1 MSSSQTYS
9 PFRSVLLRE
18 WRRMTSRCLY
28 FGVCIILP
36 LFTLFFMATIFGNG
50 QMENIPIGIVD
61 QDNTAS
67 SRAIA
72 RNISAVP
79 TFKVTRHFVNEEAAR
94 KAVQKKEIY
103 GYLSIPPKFEQDAIS
118 GKNATLSY
126 YYHYALLSVGSEI
139 HGAFQSLLKNIS
151 VTPIVTHAVAL
162 GVGEEEIKSF
172 LLPVTTQNHP
182 LFNPD
187 MDYSVYLT
195 HPFFFVFLQV
205 LLLLVTT
212 YAIGSEGK
220 FGTSSEWLQTADRSI
235 LVAVIGKLLPYTVI
249 FIAMSIFANYVYF
262 GIFDIPMDCGFWP
275 LNLTSALLVLS
286 TQALAVFL
294 FSVFPA
300 LSIIISVVSMVG
312 SLGAT
317 LSGVTFPVPHMFAPV
332 YYASYLFPVR
342 HFVEIGQTL
351 LYGDY
356 GYAYMWT
363 NVASLLL
370 FLLLPLLLLPHLKRS
385 LISRKYDDIE

>member
-18 WRRMTSRCLY
+18 WRRMTSRRLY

-126 YYHYALLSVGSEI
+126 YYHYALLSVGGELMA
-139 HGAFQSLLKNIS
+139 AFETSLAPVSLS
-151 VTPIVTHAVAL
+151 PIVMQAVAL
-162 GVGEEEIKSF
+162 GVEQHKI
-172 LLPVTTQNHP
+172 TT
-182 LFNPD
+182 
-187 MDYSVYLT
+187 
-195 HPFFFVFLQV
+195 
-205 LLLLVTT
+205 
-212 YAIGSEGK
+212 
-220 FGTSSEWLQTADRSI
+220 I
-235 LVAVIGKLLPYTVI
+235 L
-249 FIAMSIFANYVYF
+249 
-262 GIFDIPMDCGFWP
+262 
-275 LNLTSALLVLS
+275 
-286 TQALAVFL
+286 
-294 FSVFPA
+294 
-300 LSIIISVVSMVG
+300 
-312 SLGAT
+312 
-317 LSGVTFPVPHMFAPV
+317 
-332 YYASYLFPVR
+332 
-342 HFVEIGQTL
+342 
-351 LYGDY
+351 
-356 GYAYMWT
+356 
-363 NVASLLL
+363 
-370 FLLLPLLLLPHLKRS
+370 
-385 LISRKYDDIE
+385 